1 MSNHFKNEPIEEQ
14 EPFETPEEILPQEPK
29 AEAPRN
35 FFTILFTEGVVSK
48 EAATEMLPFILFLAV
63 LGMAYIG
70 NRHYAENNIR
80 HIGKLNKEVKLLSA
94 EYKVLQAQLM
104 LKSTK
109 SEISDLVDTLG
120 IVEPVEPPKKIVVK
134 VDGNQN

>member
-1 MSNHFKNEPIEEQ
+1 MGNRFKNEPIEEQ
-14 EPFETPEEILPQEPK
+14 ELFETPEEILPPEPK
-29 AEAPRN
+29 PQAPKG
-35 FFTILFTEGVVSK
+35 FLLTLFTEGVVSQ
-48 EAATEMLPFILFLAV
+48 EAVLAAMPFIVFLSL

-80 HIGKLNKEVKLLSA
+80 HIGELGKEVKLLSA
-94 EYKVLQAQLM
+94 EYKVLKAELM

-109 SEISDLVDTLG
+109 SEIAKLVDTLG

-134 VDGNQN
+134 ATDE

>member
-1 MSNHFKNEPIEEQ
+1 MGNRFKNEPLEEQ
-14 EPFETPEEILPQEPK
+14 ELFETPEEILPPEPK
-29 AEAPRN
+29 KQATKG
-35 FFTILFTEGVVSK
+35 FLVTLFTEGVISK
-48 EAATEMLPFILFLAV
+48 EAVTGLLPFIVFLAF

-80 HIGKLNKEVKLLSA
+80 HIGELGKEVKLLSA
-94 EYKVLQAQLM
+94 EYKVLKAELM

-109 SEISDLVDTLG
+109 SEIAKLVDTLG

-134 VDGNQN
+134 AADE